1 MTSPEGPA
9 SLENIGGRGE
19 RGKKGLGGM
28 EGGGG
33 GRVESES
40 GRENGHLRPK
50 GLNYISGSQMPAHR
64 SVLDYDNIFTS

>member
-1 MTSPEGPA
+1 
-9 SLENIGGRGE
+9 
-19 RGKKGLGGM
+19 M

-33 GRVESES
+33 GSVESES

-50 GLNYISGSQMPAHR
+50 GFNYISGSQMPAHR